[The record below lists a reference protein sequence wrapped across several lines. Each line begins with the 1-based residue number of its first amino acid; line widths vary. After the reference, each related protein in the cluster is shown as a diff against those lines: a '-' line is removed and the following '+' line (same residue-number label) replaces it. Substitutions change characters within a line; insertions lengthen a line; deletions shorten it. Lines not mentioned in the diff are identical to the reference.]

1 MSQLTLFDV
10 VILSILQALA
20 EWLPVSS
27 KSFGMFYLLGVLKLD
42 NTSLAFSMSI
52 WLHLGSFLGALFL
65 FRSQVMSALRA
76 IFRDD
81 SQGRRVLQY
90 LVMATLSSGAVG
102 VPLYFVAKDVFS
114 QSTGQMV
121 MVLTGALMLVTATVL
136 FFTPRLRGKRAAG
149 DVSLRDSVSI
159 GSAQGLAAVPG
170 LSRSGLTIFS
180 GALLKFN
187 GEAAT
192 SLSFLLGVV
201 GVPAIALFDLVS
213 GAGASGLEAIQAIGL
228 INLGVATVI
237 SFVVSLVAMQ
247 FLMELARRLN
257 LGVFVAAVGILA
269 ITLNLPLVMR

>member
-10 VILSILQALA
+10 VILGILQALA

-27 KSFGMFYLLGVLKLD
+27 KSFGLFYLLGVLKLD
-42 NTSLAFSMSI
+42 DTSLAFSMSI

-76 IFRDD
+76 MFRVD
-81 SQGRRVLQY
+81 SQGRRILQY
-90 LVMATLSSGAVG
+90 LVVGTLSSGAVG
-102 VPLYFVAKDVFS
+102 VPLYFVAKGVFS
-114 QSTGQMV
+114 QSTGQTV

-136 FFTPRLRGKRAAG
+136 FFTPRLRGERVAG
-149 DVSLRDSVSI
+149 DVSLRDSVGI

-170 LSRSGLTIFS
+170 MSRSGLTIFS

-187 GEAAT
+187 GRAAT
-192 SLSFLLGVV
+192 SLSFLLGVA

-213 GAGASGLEAIQAIGL
+213 GAGASGIEAIQAIGL

-237 SFVVSLVAMQ
+237 SLLVSLVVME
-247 FLMELARRLN
+247 FLMELARRVDLS
-257 LGVFVAAVGILA
+257 VFVAAVGMLA
-269 ITLNLPLVMR
+269 IILNLPVLMW